1 LSKMYSTV
9 FFILLSLLMVIIGD
23 RGVRHRR
30 RNIRETKGKRQKETY
45 RVEETERREEGE
57 ETEK

>member
-1 LSKMYSTV
+1 MNSTV
-9 FFILLSLLMVIIGD
+9 LSILFSLLMYIIGD